1 MLDSPIVRAQGQKQ
15 HGAGR
20 ALMGSMLVVDQD
32 RANIKRRLQDLARPT
47 ECGYVQL
54 LLHHVAPTV
63 RGDLLNAVN
72 VLHAVHFGLHVKVLV
87 PLCGYVFKLTKIY
100 TSQMLMQ
107 A

>member
-32 RANIKRRLQDLARPT
+32 RANLKRRLQDLARPT

-72 VLHAVHFGLHVKVLV
+72 VLHVKVLV
-87 PLCGYVFKLTKIY
+87 PRCGYVFKLTKIY